1 MSDTNNILE
10 SKDEEV
16 DQLEYLIDKRR
27 INQRKHLILLTFLT
41 IFLAI
46 FAMGFGSS
54 ESLDFY
60 KIIRIV
66 LGIDEPT
73 DTQSVI
79 LLKYRLPRVLMAILA
94 GAALATAGALMQ
106 GSLGNPLVS
115 PLTLG
120 VASGA
125 SLGAALAIIL
135 GISVVGTDFSITL
148 PSVDFS
154 DFPFEI
160 GELTNYNLGDII
172 PNTMIVI
179 NTFAFSLIVVFII
192 IKLGELRGISAE
204 SYILVGIAITFINGA
219 IVQCLVYFA
228 TPQQLAQLTHW
239 SFGSVRRPDL
249 ETVLFVAVIL
259 GAIFP
264 ALLKYSWDLNA
275 LALGGDDFAIS
286 TGVDPGALRKK
297 ILILSALATSIIIA
311 FTGLIGFVGLAAP
324 HIARLIIG
332 NDYRKLVPCSALIGA
347 LLVLVADTIGGTI
360 FAPVVLPVGIMLSI
374 LGGPFFLY
382 LLLSKRGATHG

>member
-1 MSDTNNILE
+1 MGDAEQVPTDSDSKLDLLE
-10 SKDEEV
+10 R
-16 DQLEYLIDKRR
+16 LID
-27 INQRKHLILLTFLT
+27 QRSKKQTKYIILLILFTLF
-41 IFLAI
+41 FAI

-54 ESLDFY
+54 ESLNFVKIG
-60 KIIRIV
+60 KII

-73 DTQSVI
+73 ATQSVI
-79 LLKYRLPRVLMAILA
+79 LLKYRLPRVLMAIFA
-94 GAALATAGALMQ
+94 GAALAIAGALMQ

-135 GISVVGTDFSITL
+135 GFSVVGTDFSLFGL
-148 PSVDFS
+148 PFA
-154 DFPFEI
+154 E
-160 GELTNYNLGDII
+160 II
-172 PNTMIVI
+172 PNTIIVF
-179 NTFAFSLIVVFII
+179 NTFAFALIVVFII
-192 IKLGELRGISAE
+192 IKLGEFRGISAE

-219 IVQCLVYFA
+219 IVQSLVYFA

-249 ETVLFVAVIL
+249 ETVLFVGVVLGIVFPIL
-259 GAIFP
+259 IR
-264 ALLKYSWDLNA
+264 YSWDLNT

-286 TGVDPGALRKK
+286 TGVDPARLRKN
-297 ILILSALATSIIIA
+297 ILIISAFATSIIVA

-382 LLLSKRGATHG
+382 LLLSRRGATHG

>member
-1 MSDTNNILE
+1 LSDTGQDLE
-10 SKDEEV
+10 SKEEEV
-16 DQLEYLIDKRR
+16 DQLEYLIDKRTK
-27 INQRKHLILLTFLT
+27 NQRKYLILLIASTVF
-41 IFLAI
+41 FAI

-54 ESLDFY
+54 ESLDFG
-60 KIIRIV
+60 KIIKII

-73 DTQSVI
+73 ETQSVI
-79 LLKYRLPRVLMAILA
+79 LLKYRLPRVMMAILA

-135 GISVVGTDFSITL
+135 GISVVGTDFSISLPITDFTL
-148 PSVDFS
+148 
-154 DFPFEI
+154 
-160 GELTNYNLGDII
+160 NLGAII

-219 IVQCLVYFA
+219 IVQSLVYFA

-249 ETVLFVAVIL
+249 ETVLFVGVVLGYLFPIL
-259 GAIFP
+259 I
-264 ALLKYSWDLNA
+264 KYSWDLNT

-286 TGVDPGALRKK
+286 TGVDPGVLRKK
-297 ILILSALATSIIIA
+297 ILIISALATSIIVA